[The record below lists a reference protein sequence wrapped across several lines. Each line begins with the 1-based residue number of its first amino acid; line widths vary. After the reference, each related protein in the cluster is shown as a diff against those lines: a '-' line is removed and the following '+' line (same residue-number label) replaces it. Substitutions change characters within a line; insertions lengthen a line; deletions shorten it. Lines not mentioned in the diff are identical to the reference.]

1 MMASSDSRRD
11 TRRNSGNGLHW
22 LGLAARGL
30 KRDLRAADVRALF
43 VALALAVAASTM
55 IGFFLDRLE
64 RGLTR
69 QAGQMLGGDLVL
81 EQGEPFSSELKS
93 TLREAGMTLSDQVD
107 LVSMVSQG
115 MAGSSGPDT
124 RSTSAPCA
132 ASVRPA
138 TGPAMT
144 RERSSTRRPASGRSP
159 FGHGFGGASPIF
171 SIEISG
177 SPASAC
183 ACGSADHSS

>member
-1 MMASSDSRRD
+1 MMASGDSRRD
-11 TRRNSGNGLHW
+11 TRRASGNGLHW

-107 LVSMVSQG
+107 LVSMISRGERFQPRASRCRQRLPAVWRVTGRCRQRRRA
-115 MAGSSGPDT
+115 AGSRPRAERGLGRPQARVAD
-124 RSTSAPCA
+124 RSEDW
-132 ASVRPA
+132 R
-138 TGPAMT
+138 
-144 RERSSTRRPASGRSP
+144 
-159 FGHGFGGASPIF
+159 
-171 SIEISG
+171 
-177 SPASAC
+177 
-183 ACGSADHSS
+183 